1 MIKVY
6 NSQQE
11 ASEAMAEE
19 FKNIANQSIKERGR
33 FNVSLTGGSSPKVLY
48 KLLAE
53 KPLVDQIP
61 WDKTFV
67 FWGDE
72 RCVPFDHEDNN
83 AKMAFDLLLDK
94 VPLPKDNTFRMD
106 GRSNPSEGAQ
116 EYERILKQHFK
127 NEDPAFDLILLG
139 MGGDGHTASIF
150 PGTEVINEKDKWVDT
165 GYNAELKSD
174 RITLTAPFINK
185 ARNIFFGAFGEG
197 KAETLKSVIEGDYR
211 PSEYP
216 SQLINT
222 EQGNL
227 VWYLDEPAAKQ
238 IKH

>member
-6 NSQQE
+6 SSQQE
-11 ASEAMAEE
+11 ASEAMAQE
-19 FKNIANQSIKERGR
+19 FKNIANESVKERGR

-48 KLLAE
+48 QLLAKE
-53 KPLVDQIP
+53 PLVNEIP

-83 AKMAFDLLLDK
+83 AKMAFELLLND
-94 VPLPKDNTFRMD
+94 VPVPEENIFRMD
-106 GRSNPSEGAQ
+106 GRNDPEEGAQ
-116 EYERILKQHFK
+116 QYESILKEHFAG
-127 NEDPAFDLILLG
+127 EEPAFDLILLG

-150 PGTEVINEKDKWVDT
+150 PGTEVINEKDKWVDK

-197 KAETLKSVIEGDYR
+197 KAETLKSVIEGDYK
-211 PSEYP
+211 PTEYP
-216 SQLINT
+216 SQLIKP
-222 EQGNL
+222 EKGNL
-227 VWYLDEPAAKQ
+227 VWYLDEAAAKQ